1 MRTKQDIINAISKV
15 QHPAIAC
22 SLLDLGIVKDVA
34 FNNNKATITFAFPFP
49 NIPIAEQLVNSIYDP
64 IDLLGVEFG
73 YSIIVMTEEEKARFM
88 QMEVDKWKGNIN
100 TNA

>member
-1 MRTKQDIINAISKV
+1 VRNLSKQINIK
-15 QHPAIAC
+15 HHE
-22 SLLDLGIVKDVA
+22 
-34 FNNNKATITFAFPFP
+34 NKARYYQCYFKSTASGNCLFITT
-49 NIPIAEQLVNSIYDP
+49 EQLVNSIYDP

-73 YSIIVMTEEEKARFM
+73 YSIVVMTEEEKARFM